1 MNSPRFLVSAI
12 AFGLAV
18 SAASELLAQ
27 SKDDY
32 LRDVHSV
39 LRVSDA
45 QVQWLPNQVG
55 GTSPWLTFNVSN
67 QYDLSVLVPVTTI
80 GGTAANWS
88 GTRQVWIERLGP
100 DPTIPAL
107 PRNLAR
113 NGRRY
118 AYGGSVILWPGQIIG
133 PRGFVSFSE
142 PLNIGGFP
150 SGQYAVYIEYLTTHE
165 LQLIQQQVV
174 YLDVP

>member
-1 MNSPRFLVSAI
+1 MYSLRLLAATI
-12 AFGLAV
+12 ACGLA
-18 SAASELLAQ
+18 ALNASELRAQ
-27 SKDDY
+27 SQDDY

-39 LRVSDA
+39 LRVADA

-55 GTSPWLTFNVSN
+55 GTSPWLTYNVAN
-67 QYDLSVLVPVTTI
+67 QYDLSVLVPVTTV
-80 GGTAANWS
+80 GGTAANWAGS
-88 GTRQVWIERLGP
+88 RQVWIERLGQ

-150 SGQYAVYIEYLTTHE
+150 SGQYAVYIDYQTTHE
-165 LQLIQQQVV
+165 LDLIQQSVV
-174 YLDVP
+174 YFEVP